1 MTRCFEAAYDISVTL
16 GEDGAAYPGD
26 VPYSREMTSTI
37 TAGANYNLS
46 TLRLS
51 AHSGTHID
59 APAHYINGAKTL
71 DMYPLERFILT
82 ANVIF
87 IEDDES
93 IKSDTLRHSEIKDGE
108 AVLFKTHNSVSG
120 LCRSHIFSERFVY
133 LSKEAAELCVD
144 IGVSL
149 VGIDYISIERFGDNE
164 SPVHYML
171 LKNDVLIL
179 EGIDLS
185 RVASGKYTLAALP
198 MRIKDAEAAPTR
210 AILLAMNTMRI
221 RRP

>member
-1 MTRCFEAAYDISVTL
+1 MIKNYEAAYDISVML
-16 GEDGAAYPGD
+16 GEDDAAYPGD
-26 VPYSREMTSTI
+26 VPYSREMASTI

-46 TLRLS
+46 TLKLS

-71 DMYPLERFILT
+71 DLYPLERFILT

-93 IKSDTLRHSEIKDGE
+93 IKSDTLKHAEIKEDE
-108 AVLFKTHNSVSG
+108 AVLFKTHNSASG
-120 LCRSHIFSERFVY
+120 LCRNRIFSERFVY

-144 IGVSL
+144 MGVSL
-149 VGIDYISIERFGDNE
+149 VGIDYVSIERYGDDE
-164 SPVHYML
+164 SPVHHML

-185 RVASGKYTLAALP
+185 KVITGKYTLAALP
-198 MRIKDAEAAPTR
+198 LRIKDVEAAPAR
-210 AILLAMNTMRI
+210 AILLR
-221 RRP
+221 